1 MNIGLKASTMADDGW
16 METHRGVVFPWHCD
30 HLGHMNVRWYGHF
43 FDDAGFHLW
52 SQIGLSHATLKERG
66 VVTVI
71 ASIKTDFRREC
82 GAGELVLVRSA
93 FTKLGTK
100 SLTMH
105 QRMSNAETGDL
116 IATQEVIEV
125 FFDVAERTAT
135 AMPDDIRTSLQRV
148 VVAPD

>member
-1 MNIGLKASTMADDGW
+1 MADDGW
-16 METHRGVVFPWHCD
+16 METHRAVVFPWHCD

-52 SQIGLSHATLKERG
+52 SRIGLSHATLKDRG

-71 ASIKTDFRREC
+71 ASIKTDFRHEC
-82 GAGELVLVRSA
+82 SAGELVLVRSV

-100 SLTMH
+100 SLTMR

-135 AMPDDIRTSLQRV
+135 AMPDDIRNKLQEV
-148 VVAPD
+148 LVAAD